1 MRAQYLWYETVQAV
15 ACEKAECMM
24 DAPHAQAA
32 LPTEWKEDTM
42 NAQLLKA
49 GCLRV
54 CMQVLR
60 SVFGWFHSEHAG
72 VLAALMLASALCAA
86 PANAD
91 DYDSIIEKNLFHDQ
105 RQKWEMEKSQGKGA
119 ASQAGLQDRG
129 SIDKINLFG
138 TVIKDSHSY
147 AVMRVT
153 QQAASSRVSRR
164 AGRAKDRKKSGVQ
177 ASQKKQDN
185 KRPYAVGDFI
195 SGYQIVEIQS
205 ESVLLQDPYD
215 NKRYEI
221 FMNDGQTERTAVRT
235 EIAEDKPEKP
245 PRTPGKK
252 RKPSR
257 RSKAQS
263 KASSKKAAST
273 DAIRKRFERDLK
285 LMRDDKND
293 AVTRQA
299 ERNWEKLEPMMPSLD
314 EKGQEE
320 LMRLKSEF
328 EKLRQ

>member
-1 MRAQYLWYETVQAV
+1 MLSHLWHETVQAV
-15 ACEKAECMM
+15 ACEKVECMM
-24 DAPHAQAA
+24 DVPYAQAV

-42 NAQLLKA
+42 NAQFLITS
-49 GCLRV
+49 CLRV

-60 SVFGWFHSEHAG
+60 SVFGWFYLEYAG

-91 DYDSIIEKNLFHDQ
+91 DYDIIIEKNLFHDQ

-119 ASQAGLQDRG
+119 ASQAGLHELG

-164 AGRAKDRKKSGVQ
+164 AGRAKDRKKSDVQ

-195 SGYQIVEIQS
+195 SGYQVVEIHS
-205 ESVLLQDPYD
+205 GSVLLQDPYD

-235 EIAEDKPEKP
+235 EIAEDKPSKP
-245 PRTPGKK
+245 PRTPGKE
-252 RKPSR
+252 RKSSR
-257 RSKAQS
+257 RSQS
-263 KASSKKAAST
+263 RASSNKAGST
-273 DAIRKRFERDLK
+273 DAIRKRFERDLQ

-293 AVTRQA
+293 AVARQA
-299 ERNWEKLEPMMPSLD
+299 EREWEKLEPMMPSLD

>member
-1 MRAQYLWYETVQAV
+1 
-15 ACEKAECMM
+15 
-24 DAPHAQAA
+24 
-32 LPTEWKEDTM
+32 M

-54 CMQVLR
+54 CIQVLHPVR
-60 SVFGWFHSEHAG
+60 GRFFLWHAG
-72 VLAALMLASALCAA
+72 VFAALMLASVLCAA

-105 RQKWEMEKSQGKGA
+105 RQKWEMEKSQDKGD
-119 ASQAGLQDRG
+119 ASQAGLEDRG

-153 QQAASSRVSRR
+153 QQAASSRASRR
-164 AGRAKDRKKSGVQ
+164 SSRAKDRKKSDDQ
-177 ASQKKQDN
+177 ASKNKQDN

-195 SGYQIVEIQS
+195 SGYQVVEIHS
-205 ESVLLQDPYD
+205 DSVLLQDPYD

-235 EIAEDKPEKP
+235 EIAEDKPVKK
-245 PRTPGKK
+245 PRTPGKE

-257 RSKAQS
+257 RSNAS
-263 KASSKKAAST
+263 SNKASST
-273 DAIRKRFERDLK
+273 DAIRKRFERDLQ
-285 LMRDDKND
+285 LMRNDKND

-299 ERNWEKLEPMMPSLD
+299 ERDWEKLEPMLPSLD

-328 EKLRQ
+328 EKLR

>member
-1 MRAQYLWYETVQAV
+1 
-15 ACEKAECMM
+15 
-24 DAPHAQAA
+24 
-32 LPTEWKEDTM
+32 M
-42 NAQLLKA
+42 NAQFLITS
-49 GCLRV
+49 CLRV
-54 CMQVLR
+54 CIQVLHP
-60 SVFGWFHSEHAG
+60 VFGRFFPWHAG
-72 VLAALMLASALCAA
+72 VFAALMLVSALCAA

-119 ASQAGLQDRG
+119 ASQSGLQDRG

-153 QQAASSRVSRR
+153 PQAASSRVSRR
-164 AGRAKDRKKSGVQ
+164 AGRAKDRKKSNVQ

-185 KRPYAVGDFI
+185 KHPYAVGDFI
-195 SGYQIVEIQS
+195 SGYQIVEIHS

-235 EIAEDKPEKP
+235 EIAEDKP
-245 PRTPGKK
+245 PRTPGKE

-257 RSKAQS
+257 RSKAKS

-293 AVTRQA
+293 AVARQA
-299 ERNWEKLEPMMPSLD
+299 ERDWEKLEPMMPSLD
-314 EKGQEE
+314 EKGQKE
-320 LMRLKSEF
+320 LMRLKREF
-328 EKLRQ
+328 EKLR